1 MIIIAG
7 LGNPGKSYDGTRHNI
22 GFEALDKFVY
32 DHNLSFNKAK
42 FRSHIAEGNV
52 FGKKVMLLKP
62 QTYMNR
68 SGEAIRDTLMFYKLG
83 HENLIV
89 IYDDTALELGEVRV
103 RKQGSAGGH
112 NGVKDIIYQLDTD
125 EFTRIRIGIG
135 SKPPKVPLSSY
146 VLSGFFK
153 KEMEDMIKGVTLGTD
168 ALELI
173 LRESVNASM
182 NRFNKKRKQE
192 KAEEEVE
199 AEDSDKTSDDK
210 KEL

>member
-7 LGNPGKSYDGTRHNI
+7 LGNPGKGYDGTRHNI

-32 DHNLSFNKAK
+32 DHNLNFNKAK
-42 FRSHIAEGNV
+42 FRSHIAEGTV

-68 SGEAIRDTLMFYKLG
+68 SGEAIRDTLAFYKLG
-83 HENLIV
+83 AENLIV
-89 IYDDTALELGEVRV
+89 IYDDTALKLGEVRV

-112 NGVKDIIYQLDTD
+112 NGMRDIIYRLETD

-153 KEMEDMIKGVTLGTD
+153 EEMEDMIKGVTLGTD

-182 NRFNKKRKQE
+182 NKFNKKRKPE
-192 KAEEEVE
+192 KAEQNT
-199 AEDSDKTSDDK
+199 EDSNEPHSK
-210 KEL
+210 